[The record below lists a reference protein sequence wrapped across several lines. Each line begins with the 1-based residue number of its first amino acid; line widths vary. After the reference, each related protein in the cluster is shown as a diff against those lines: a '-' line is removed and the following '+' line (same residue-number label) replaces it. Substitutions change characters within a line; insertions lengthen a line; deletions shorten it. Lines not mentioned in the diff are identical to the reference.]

1 MPVPEVSGL
10 YTRSEQEI
18 PMATSTLTSK
28 GQVTIPKEIRERLG
42 LKEGDRLAIEL
53 DEQGRVVL
61 CPEPRDPLGRLPGL
75 LRHLAP
81 ARPATIQEMDE
92 AIGREVVRRFQG
104 EPDS

>member
-1 MPVPEVSGL
+1 
-10 YTRSEQEI
+10 
-18 PMATSTLTSK
+18 MATSTLTSK

-61 CPEPRDPLGRLPGL
+61 RPEPRDPLGRLPGL
-75 LRHLAP
+75 LRHLSP
-81 ARPATIQEMDE
+81 ERPATIEEMDE